1 MLLEDKAG
9 GSSGKTT
16 AMMLLPQKAFT
27 DWIKAIDIDA
37 RFYFKDAGR
46 GEFEKLI
53 HRKSNKH

>member
-1 MLLEDKAG
+1 
-9 GSSGKTT
+9 
-16 AMMLLPQKAFT
+16 MMLLPQKAFT

-53 HRKSNKH
+53 HRKSNKY